1 MIKIIL
7 ATLIIFGV
15 TATGW
20 CGNFKNNG
28 DATVTDIA
36 TGLIWQQE
44 DDNVRRTWEEAI
56 IYCEGMK
63 NANYEDWR
71 LPNIKE
77 LRTIIDMT
85 TSGPAIDPI
94 AFPGTNVS
102 FYWSATTLASNSE
115 YAWSVEFTSGWVF
128 YGLKFPDTN
137 FVRCVR

>member
-1 MIKIIL
+1 
-7 ATLIIFGV
+7 
-15 TATGW
+15 
-20 CGNFKNNG
+20 
-28 DATVTDIA
+28 
-36 TGLIWQQE
+36 
-44 DDNVRRTWEEAI
+44 
-56 IYCEGMK
+56 MK